1 MWRHLI
7 RLLLPALLAAVLGLP
22 AAGAALAQ
30 AAPPAARREL
40 APTGA
45 LRLGVVTAAVY
56 NATIDP
62 ATGELGGIGVEVG
75 RELARRLGVPLAP
88 VGYPSAAAAIDGVRA
103 GEVDAVVLSL
113 IAAGAADLDSAAP
126 HLVHDVTYA
135 VPAGSPI
142 RAPADADRPGVRI
155 AAPAASAYYL
165 TLERELRS
173 AELVALGGAAAYAA
187 LEAGTVHAFAFGR
200 PDLVLEVAQRPGLR
214 VVEGR
219 FMVSELAVAVPK
231 GRPAALAF
239 VTEVVE
245 QAKASG
251 LVQQVIA
258 RAGLVGVQ
266 AAPPTRGVRL
276 PATGAPAGP
285 ASARAPAAAALLLLG
300 TGLAATGHRRRPPR
314 RRPVAASG

>member
-1 MWRHLI
+1 
-7 RLLLPALLAAVLGLP
+7 
-22 AAGAALAQ
+22 
-30 AAPPAARREL
+30 
-40 APTGA
+40 
-45 LRLGVVTAAVY
+45 
-56 NATIDP
+56 
-62 ATGELGGIGVEVG
+62 
-75 RELARRLGVPLAP
+75 
-88 VGYPSAAAAIDGVRA
+88 
-103 GEVDAVVLSL
+103 
-113 IAAGAADLDSAAP
+113 
-126 HLVHDVTYA
+126 
-135 VPAGSPI
+135 
-142 RAPADADRPGVRI
+142 
-155 AAPAASAYYL
+155 PAASAYYL

-200 PDLVLEVAQRPGLR
+200 PDLVSEVAQRPGLR

-245 QAKASG
+245 LAKASG

-276 PATGAPAGP
+276 PATGAPAVP

-300 TGLAATGHRRRPPR
+300 TGLAATGLRRRTQR
-314 RRPVAASG
+314 RRPVAASV